1 MLSIAAVEGDPDIL
15 LLSYLGDIL
24 GLTGTKFV
32 CGMALCD
39 RHLLPLFAMLFSQ
52 PLARGFAICRSPL
65 AAISDSVSAHN
76 GGVFPMTLNN
86 GDSNQSCS
94 DHSDRSSLQDS
105 MIAEHHSSVSRREF
119 LGMTAAAS
127 LVLAGRLNG
136 AAEKDSKNGI
146 PYRALGRTG
155 ERVSLIGLGGYHL
168 GKQSDPEESIRI
180 IRTGLDEGINFLD
193 NCWDYNGGESEIRM
207 GKALR
212 DGYRQKA
219 FLMTKIDGRTKT
231 AATAQ
236 LNESLRR
243 LQTDRIDLLQFHE
256 VIRDSDPD
264 RVFAQGGG
272 MEAVL
277 EAKKAGKVRFIGFTG
292 HKSPDIHLK
301 MLATASKHG
310 FKFDAVQ
317 MPLNVMDAHFDSFEK
332 RVLPVL
338 TENGVGVLG
347 MKPMGDHF
355 ILDSKTVTPI
365 ECLHYPMNLPTSVVI
380 TGCDSMSILQQAL
393 QAARSFQPMDSSQV
407 SALLAKT
414 LKAAE
419 AGQFELY
426 KTSHQFDGT
435 YANPQ
440 WLG

>member
-1 MLSIAAVEGDPDIL
+1 
-15 LLSYLGDIL
+15 
-24 GLTGTKFV
+24 
-32 CGMALCD
+32 
-39 RHLLPLFAMLFSQ
+39 
-52 PLARGFAICRSPL
+52 
-65 AAISDSVSAHN
+65 
-76 GGVFPMTLNN
+76 MTLNEY
-86 GDSNQSCS
+86 DSNQSCW
-94 DHSDRSSLQDS
+94 DRSKSTVREKVLANQDS
-105 MIAEHHSSVSRREF
+105 GFSRREF
-119 LGMTAAAS
+119 LGMTAAS
-127 LVLAGRLNG
+127 FLMAGTLSG
-136 AAEKDSKNGI
+136 SPAADRKNGI
-146 PYRALGRTG
+146 PYRPLGRTG
-155 ERVSLIGLGGYHL
+155 EKVSLIGLGGYHL
-168 GKQSDPEESIRI
+168 ARQSDPEESTRI
-180 IRTGLDEGINFLD
+180 IRTGIDEGINFLD
-193 NCWDYNGGESEIRM
+193 NCWDYNGGDSEIRM

-212 DGYRQKA
+212 DGYRAKT

-231 AATAQ
+231 AAASQ

-277 EAKKAGKVRFIGFTG
+277 EAQKAGKVRFIGFTG

-317 MPLNVMDAHFDSFEK
+317 MPLNVMDAHFNSFEK

-338 TENGVGVLG
+338 TENGIGVLA
-347 MKPMGDHF
+347 MKSMGDHV
-355 ILDSKTVTPI
+355 ILESKTVTPT
-365 ECLHYPMNLPTSVVI
+365 ECLYYSMNLPTSVVI
-380 TGCDSMSILQQAL
+380 TGCDSMPILQQAL
-393 QAARSFQPMDSSQV
+393 SAARSFQPMDSSHV
-407 SALLAKT
+407 AALLAKT
-414 LKAAE
+414 SKAAE

-426 KTSHQFDGT
+426 KTTHQFDGT